1 MSIEKRNYDEEL
13 RVLLHVAKENSF
25 LIQSSFTNCLEVEQ
39 ATTPTVYWIDTET
52 SVKEAQDAN
61 T

>member
-13 RVLLHVAKENSF
+13 RVLLHVAEENSF
-25 LIQSSFTNCLEVEQ
+25 LIQPLFTNCLVVEQ
-39 ATTPTVYWIDTET
+39 ANTTTVYWVDTET
-52 SVKEAQDAN
+52 SVKEVQDAN